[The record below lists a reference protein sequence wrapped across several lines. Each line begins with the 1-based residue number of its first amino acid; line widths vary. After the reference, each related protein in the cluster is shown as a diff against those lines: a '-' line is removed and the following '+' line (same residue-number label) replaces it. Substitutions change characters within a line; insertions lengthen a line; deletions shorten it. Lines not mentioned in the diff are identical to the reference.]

1 MLFQREHTV
10 WSVFN
15 RSVLTLMKKTGRIF
29 IQTRQQ
35 LYKAAIW
42 CEMQQYQIQYGRFIY
57 TYKCIEAAGET
68 T

>member
-1 MLFQREHTV
+1 
-10 WSVFN
+10 
-15 RSVLTLMKKTGRIF
+15 MKKTGRIF